1 MRKKTTNRV
10 YVRPQYYTDKV
21 VSLVYHHHRNIDLR
35 PMYHLVKK
43 CMKAFDVERNP
54 MAMVSTYYSSLA
66 LQTGLDVRVVRRTL
80 DFLSEV
86 GMLTNVT
93 EGHRHTFI
101 LLGLTTYEGE
111 QSSYIYIQERKE
123 RKKKE
128 KSPCTPFEKK
138 ENKEKKEGPLAL
150 ENCASARNPRCG
162 ERRVIEGSVARARDG
177 SVEERRQCFIE
188 DLRPYVGKYGAG
200 MCNDFYNHWTE
211 LTKDKCTMRFE
222 REEVWELEK
231 RLIAWARHGMKFDAK
246 GGKAKQAA
254 PASSAWIDD
263 ATASEK
269 RRLSEMLESVPPF
282 AIELLKK
289 HGLYANDMNASDIYL
304 KILQRYHSFVL
315 TDEEKQHFIR
325 WKSEREKL
333 QKMLEHVKQA

>member
-21 VSLVYHHHRNIDLR
+21 LSLVYHHHRNIDLR

-80 DFLSEV
+80 DFLTEV

-101 LLGLTTYEGE
+101 MSGLTTYEGE
-111 QSSYIYIQERKE
+111 ESSYINIQESKE
-123 RKKKE
+123 SKKKE
-128 KSPCTPFEKK
+128 KSPCTPFDKK

-150 ENCASARNPRCG
+150 EKRASARKTRGG
-162 ERRVIEGSVARARDG
+162 ERREDGGSEARARDG
-177 SVEERRQCFIE
+177 SVEERRQRFIE

-200 MCNDFYNHWTE
+200 MCNDFYNHWAE
-211 LTKDKCTMRFE
+211 LTKDKRTMRFE
-222 REEVWELEK
+222 REEVWEMEN

-269 RRLSEMLESVPPF
+269 RRLAEMLESVPSC
-282 AIELLKK
+282 ALEMLKK
-289 HGLYANDMNASDIYL
+289 RGLFENNMNAADILEML
-304 KILQRYHSFVL
+304 KKLSTHNL
-315 TDEEKQHFIR
+315 LNDDENKQFIR
-325 WKSEREKL
+325 WQAEREKL
-333 QKMLEHVKQA
+333 QKMYEPQKTN